1 MFVFDLLPPYLN
13 KSSYQT
19 SCIHLY
25 NESDSLAKLTIAIN
39 QKKNFL
45 WFLWNTPWNDIF
57 LSKPPSKKN
66 FVNIFIPYKEQF
78 SLNFI
83 YSGSQMIKSPR
94 FNQCIILWYKTFLKN
109 SDLFQENEE
118 IPISGISNPRMI
130 LKTMSQCL
138 CKMKCFWN

>member
-39 QKKNFL
+39 QKKFPL
-45 WFLWNTPWNDIF
+45 ISLEHSLKWHLLKQAFF
-57 LSKPPSKKN
+57 QKN

-118 IPISGISNPRMI
+118 IPISGISNPKMI

-138 CKMKCFWN
+138 CKMKWF